1 MSAESENVEITV
13 EKLQQEFRVFFGNDD
28 ATMNEW
34 LDLPLP
40 ILSGECPRNMLNT
53 LEGRQRLYEIL
64 EEMKFGEMA

>member
-13 EKLQQEFRVFFGNDD
+13 EKLQQEFRVSFGNDD

-53 LEGRQRLYEIL
+53 LEGRQRLYQIL

>member
-1 MSAESENVEITV
+1 MTAESENVEITV
-13 EKLQQEFRVFFGNDD
+13 EKLHQELRGFFGNDD

-40 ILSGECPRNMLNT
+40 ILSGECSRNMLDT
-53 LEGRQRLYEIL
+53 PEQRQRLFQIL

>member
-1 MSAESENVEITV
+1 MSAESEDVEITV
-13 EKLQQEFRVFFGNDD
+13 EKLQQELREFFDNDD
-28 ATMNEW
+28 ETMNEW

-53 LEGRQRLYEIL
+53 LEGRQRLYRIL